1 MLQVQIPPFT
11 SACKAG
17 IPSKPDVSSVTKC
30 RGYLVQGGDS
40 LSSIALK
47 VCSSS
52 IHAQQFVCFI
62 ILCLANPLH
71 IVVGRFISF
80 SFSFRSPSPKS

>member
-1 MLQVQIPPFT
+1 MLQVKIPPFT

-52 IHAQQFVCFI
+52 IPAQQFVCFI
-62 ILCLANPLH
+62 ILWLVNPLR
-71 IVVGRFISF
+71 IVVGCFI